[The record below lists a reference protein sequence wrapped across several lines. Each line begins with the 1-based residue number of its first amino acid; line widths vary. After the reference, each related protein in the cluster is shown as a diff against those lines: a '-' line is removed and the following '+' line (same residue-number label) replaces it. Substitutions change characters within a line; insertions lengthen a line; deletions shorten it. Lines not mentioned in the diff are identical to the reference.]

1 MKSMA
6 LCPNCR
12 VLLTADQAEP
22 ALFTCSKCSG
32 QFIRHDSEL
41 EVETELS
48 TLPLPDG
55 TTPLSCPDCLAEMAL
70 VEVSPQQKHQ
80 CAACGGKWAE
90 AATEANLPPD
100 SSNAPEKDEKVDDAG
115 FVKSLLYGISLP
127 ERAVRSAVGMTAGTL
142 REAAT
147 LMVPQAFQSSK
158 SYEVAIFNSLNFLT
172 DTVGGFESESAD
184 ASDAGEHIAK
194 KAIGN
199 FVDMAGLATLHV
211 SPMWILAAVS
221 DVAYGSS
228 TYIRELAVELEKQG
242 IIDGAS
248 TIHNVDDILDAI
260 QSTSGNMA
268 SSLDKPPLS
277 VDELRAFV
285 KETRETMTQADLR
298 TILPEHEVRKYWE
311 SLQETATKEHIS
323 LFEAATAVA
332 MHTAQQAST
341 ITMGTVTGVKVAGS
355 LLQRNVLQHYQDSL
369 VMLRE
374 EGFLTVIRST
384 YQPYVGQVW
393 NNFSSERKSWTETL
407 LDPANVLRFFQ
418 KPVAP
423 E

>member
-1 MKSMA
+1 MQSMA

-12 VLLTADQAEP
+12 VLLTAGKSEP
-22 ALFTCSKCSG
+22 AVFSCSKCSG

-41 EVETELS
+41 DVAADFPTQEQ
-48 TLPLPDG
+48 PAG
-55 TTPLSCPDCLAEMAL
+55 ITPLSCPDCLASMAL
-70 VEVSPQQKHQ
+70 VASSQGKHR
-80 CAACGGKWAE
+80 CAACGGVWSE
-90 AATEANLPPD
+90 EQPSTVE
-100 SSNAPEKDEKVDDAG
+100 PETSKPVVEEEQVDDPG

-127 ERAVRSAVGMTAGTL
+127 ERALRSAVGMTAGTL

-184 ASDAGEHIAK
+184 ASDAGEHLAK

-199 FVDMAGLATLHV
+199 FVDMAGLATLHI
-211 SPMWILAAVS
+211 SPMWVLAAVS

-260 QSTSGNMA
+260 QHTSGNMA

-285 KETRETMTQADLR
+285 KETRETMTQADLK

-323 LFEAATAVA
+323 PFEAATAIA

-374 EGFLTVIRST
+374 EGFLTVLSST

-393 NNFSSERKSWTETL
+393 NNFSGERKSWTETL
-407 LDPANVLRFFQ
+407 LDPGNVVRFFQ
-418 KPVAP
+418 KPEQA